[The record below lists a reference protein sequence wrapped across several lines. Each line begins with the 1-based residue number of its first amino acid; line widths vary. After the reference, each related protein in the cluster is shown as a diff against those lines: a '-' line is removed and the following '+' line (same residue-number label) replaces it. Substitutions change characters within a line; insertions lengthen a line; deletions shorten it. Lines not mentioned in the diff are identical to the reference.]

1 MDPVTT
7 RKEDTSEAPALY
19 TAIEIGERQWK
30 LGFSIGM
37 GQRPRIRVVASRDLE
52 RLEAEIRAAKARF
65 KVSQDSPV
73 LSCYEAGRDAFWPHR
88 ALTRMG
94 VRNIVVDSSSIEV
107 NRRAR
112 RAKSDKLD
120 VVKLGEQLIRYYRGE
135 KRVWSVVRVPTPA
148 QEDRRQ
154 MQRELMTTRRDRARL
169 VVRIKSLMS
178 AQGVKVGPRGTLP
191 EHLPSLRMWNG
202 EPLPERLLARLEREV
217 AKVHVLDLQIRDL
230 ERQRKHWLK
239 SANDPAV
246 DLVRRML
253 KIRGIGPETAWLLA
267 MELFSWRSFRN
278 GGELGALVGLC
289 PTPHQ
294 SGTIRHELGIT
305 KAGNGQLRAL
315 LVEIAWGWIQHQPE
329 SKLTKW
335 FEQKYASGGSVQ
347 RKKGIV
353 AVARKLLIALWHYLE
368 HDQPIEGAVLKA

>member
-7 RKEDTSEAPALY
+7 RKGDASEAPVLY
-19 TAIEIGERQWK
+19 MAIEIGERQWK

-52 RLEAEIRAAKARF
+52 RLAAEIRAAKARF
-65 KVSQDSPV
+65 KVLEDAPV

-88 ALTRMG
+88 ALTRLS
-94 VRNIVVDSSSIEV
+94 VQNIVVDSSSIEV

-135 KRVWSVVRVPTPA
+135 TRVWSVVRVPTPA

-169 VVRIKSLMS
+169 VVRIKSLMV
-178 AQGVKVGPRGTLP
+178 AQGVAVGPRGALP

-202 EPLPERLLARLEREV
+202 EPLPERLLARLGREV
-217 AKVHVLDLQIRDL
+217 AKAAVLDLQIRDL

-239 SANDPAV
+239 SASDPVV

-253 KIRGIGPETAWLLA
+253 KIRGIGPETAWLLV
-267 MELFSWRSFRN
+267 MELFSWRRFNN
-278 GGELGALVGLC
+278 GRELGALVGLC

-305 KAGNGQLRAL
+305 KAGNRQVRAL
-315 LVEIAWGWIQHQPE
+315 LVEIAWGWLQHQPE
-329 SKLTKW
+329 SALARW
-335 FEQKYASGGSVQ
+335 YAEKYASAGPVQ

-368 HDQPIEGAVLKA
+368 HQQPIEGAVLKA

>member
-7 RKEDTSEAPALY
+7 RKEGASEAPVLY
-19 TAIEIGERQWK
+19 MAIEIGERQWK

-65 KVSQDSPV
+65 KVAADAPV

-120 VVKLGEQLIRYYRGE
+120 AVKLGEQLIRYHAGE

-154 MQRELMTTRRDRARL
+154 TQRELMTTRRDRARL
-169 VVRIKSLMS
+169 VVRIKSLIT
-178 AQGVKVGPRGTLP
+178 AQGVKAGPRAAVP

-202 EPLPERLLARLEREV
+202 EPLPERLLERLEREV
-217 AKVHVLDLQIRDL
+217 AKVRVLDLQIRDL
-230 ERQRKHWLK
+230 ERLRKHWLK
-239 SANDPAV
+239 SASDPVV
-246 DLVRRML
+246 DRVRRML
-253 KIRGIGPETAWLLA
+253 KLRGIGPESAWLLA
-267 MELFSWRSFRN
+267 TELFSWRKFSN
-278 GGELGALVGLC
+278 GRELGALVGLC

-305 KAGNGQLRAL
+305 KAGNRHVRAL
-315 LVEIAWGWIQHQPE
+315 LVEIAWGWIQHQPQSALARWYAE
-329 SKLTKW
+329 
-335 FEQKYASGGSVQ
+335 KYASAGPVQ

-353 AVARKLLIALWHYLE
+353 AVARKLLIALWHYVE
-368 HDQPIEGAVLKA
+368 HEQPIEGAVLKV

>member
-1 MDPVTT
+1 MDPVAT
-7 RKEDTSEAPALY
+7 RKEAPVAPVLY
-19 TAIEIGERQWK
+19 MAIELGDRQWK

-52 RLEAEIRAAKARF
+52 RLAAEIRAAKARF
-65 KVSQDSPV
+65 KVSEDAPV
-73 LSCYEAGRDAFWPHR
+73 LSCYEAGRDGFWPHR
-88 ALTRMG
+88 ALTRLS
-94 VRNIVVDSSSIEV
+94 VQNIVVDSSSIEV

-120 VVKLGEQLIRYYRGE
+120 VVKLGEQLIRYHAGE
-135 KRVWSVVRVPTPA
+135 TRVWSVVRVPTPA

-154 MQRELMTTRRDRARL
+154 TQRELMTTRREYARL
-169 VVRIKSLMS
+169 VVRIKSLLT
-178 AQGVKVGPRGTLP
+178 AQGVQVGPRGTVP
-191 EHLPSLRMWNG
+191 EHLRSLRMWNG
-202 EPLPERLLARLEREV
+202 EPLPERLLERLEREV
-217 AKVHVLDLQIRDL
+217 AKVQMLALQIRDL

-239 SANDPAV
+239 SASDPVV

-253 KIRGIGPETAWLLA
+253 KIRGIGPETAWLLT
-267 MELFSWRSFRN
+267 MELFSWRKFNN
-278 GGELGALVGLC
+278 GRELGALVGLC

-305 KAGNGQLRAL
+305 KAGNRHVRAL
-315 LVEIAWGWIQHQPE
+315 LVEIAWGWIQHQPQ
-329 SKLTKW
+329 SALARWYTT
-335 FEQKYASGGSVQ
+335 KYASAGPVQ

-368 HDQPIEGAVLKA
+368 HGQQIEGAVLKL

>member
-1 MDPVTT
+1 MEPVTT
-7 RKEDTSEAPALY
+7 RKEDASEAPVLY
-19 TAIEIGERQWK
+19 MAIEIGERQWK

-37 GQRPRIRVVASRDLE
+37 GQRARIRVVASRDLE

-65 KVSQDSPV
+65 KVSQDAPV

-112 RAKSDKLD
+112 RAKSDRLD
-120 VVKLGEQLIRYYRGE
+120 VVKLGEQLIRHDRGE

-169 VVRIKSLMS
+169 VVRIKSLMV
-178 AQGVKVGPRGTLP
+178 AQGVKAGPRGALP
-191 EHLPSLRMWNG
+191 DHLPSLRMWNG

-217 AKVHVLDLQIRDL
+217 AKVHVLDLQIHDL

-239 SANDPAV
+239 NASDPAV

-267 MELFSWRSFRN
+267 MELFSWRKFNN

-315 LVEIAWGWIQHQPE
+315 LVEIAWGWIQHQPQ
-329 SKLTKW
+329 SKLSRW
-335 FEQKYASGGSVQ
+335 FEQRYASAGPVQ

>member
-1 MDPVTT
+1 M
-7 RKEDTSEAPALY
+7 LY
-19 TAIEIGERQWK
+19 MAIEIGERQWK

-52 RLEAEIRAAKARF
+52 RLAAEIRAAKARF
-65 KVSQDSPV
+65 KVSEDAPV

-94 VRNIVVDSSSIEV
+94 VQNIVVDSSSIEV

-120 VVKLGEQLIRYYRGE
+120 VVKLGEQLIRYHAGE

-169 VVRIKSLMS
+169 VVRIKSLMV
-178 AQGVKVGPRGTLP
+178 AQGVQVGPRGALP

-202 EPLPERLLARLEREV
+202 EPLPEHLLERLGREV
-217 AKVHVLDLQIRDL
+217 AKVRVLDQQIREL

-239 SANDPAV
+239 SASDPV
-246 DLVRRML
+246 IDLVRRML
-253 KIRGIGPETAWLLA
+253 KIRGIGPETAWLLV
-267 MELFSWRSFRN
+267 MELFSWRKFNN
-278 GGELGALVGLC
+278 GRELGALVGLC

-305 KAGNGQLRAL
+305 KAGNRQVRAI
-315 LVEIAWGWIQHQPE
+315 LVEIAWGWLEHQPQSALARWYAE
-329 SKLTKW
+329 
-335 FEQKYASGGSVQ
+335 KYASAGPVQ

-368 HDQPIEGAVLKA
+368 HDQPIKGAVLKA

>member
-1 MDPVTT
+1 MDPPVAT
-7 RKEDTSEAPALY
+7 RKEVPVASVLY
-19 TAIEIGERQWK
+19 MAIEIGERQWK

-52 RLEAEIRAAKARF
+52 RLAAEIRAAQARF
-65 KVSQDSPV
+65 KVSEDASV

-94 VRNIVVDSSSIEV
+94 AQNIVVDSSSIEV
-107 NRRAR
+107 NRRSR

-120 VVKLGEQLIRYYRGE
+120 VVKLGEQLIRYHAGE

-169 VVRIKSLMS
+169 VVRIKSLMV
-178 AQGVKVGPRGTLP
+178 AQGVQVGPRSAVP
-191 EHLPSLRMWNG
+191 EDLRSLRMWNG
-202 EPLPERLLARLEREV
+202 EPLPERLLERLEREV
-217 AKVHVLDLQIRDL
+217 AKVRMLDLQIREL

-239 SANDPAV
+239 SASDPVV

-267 MELFSWRSFRN
+267 MELFSWRKFNN
-278 GGELGALVGLC
+278 GRELGALVGLC

-305 KAGNGQLRAL
+305 KAGNRQVRAL
-315 LVEIAWGWIQHQPE
+315 LVEIAWGWLEHQPQSALARWYAE
-329 SKLTKW
+329 
-335 FEQKYASGGSVQ
+335 KYASAGPVQ

-368 HDQPIEGAVLKA
+368 HGQPIEEAVMKV

>member
-7 RKEDTSEAPALY
+7 RQEAPVAPVLY
-19 TAIEIGERQWK
+19 MAIEIGDRQWK

-37 GQRPRIRVVASRDLE
+37 GQRPRIRVVASRDFD
-52 RLEAEIRAAKARF
+52 RLAAEIRAAKARF
-65 KVSQDSPV
+65 KVPEDAPV
-73 LSCYEAGRDAFWPHR
+73 LSCCEAGREGFWPHR

-94 VRNIVVDSSSIEV
+94 VQNIVVDSSSIEI
-107 NRRAR
+107 NRRMR

-120 VVKLGEQLIRYYRGE
+120 VVKLGEQLIRYHAGE

-154 MQRELMTTRRDRARL
+154 TQRELISTRRDRARL

-178 AQGVKVGPRGTLP
+178 TQGVRVGPRGAVP

-202 EPLPERLLARLEREV
+202 ELLPERLLERLEREV
-217 AKVHVLDLQIRDL
+217 AKVRMLDLQIREL
-230 ERQRKHWLK
+230 ERQRKQWLK
-239 SANDPAV
+239 SACDPMV

-267 MELFSWRSFRN
+267 AELFAWRTFNN
-278 GGELGALVGLC
+278 GRELGALVGLC
-289 PTPHQ
+289 PTPYQ

-305 KAGNGQLRAL
+305 KAGNGHVRAM
-315 LVEIAWGWIQHQPE
+315 LVEIAWGWIQYQPQ
-329 SKLTKW
+329 SALTKW
-335 FEQKYASGGSVQ
+335 YNEKYASAGPVQ

-353 AVARKLLIALWHYLE
+353 AVARKLLIAIWHYLE
-368 HDQPIEGAVLKA
+368 HEQTIEGAILKV

>member
-1 MDPVTT
+1 MEPVTT
-7 RKEDTSEAPALY
+7 RQEAPVAPVLY
-19 TAIEIGERQWK
+19 MAIEIGERQWK

-65 KVSQDSPV
+65 KVSEDAPV

-88 ALTRMG
+88 ALTRLG
-94 VRNIVVDSSSIEV
+94 VQNIVVDSSSIEV

-112 RAKSDKLD
+112 RAKSDRLD
-120 VVKLGEQLIRYYRGE
+120 VVKLCEQLIRSHAGE

-169 VVRIKSLMS
+169 VVRIKSLMA
-178 AQGVKVGPRGTLP
+178 AQGVKVGPRGAVP
-191 EHLPSLRMWNG
+191 EHLPSLRTWNG
-202 EPLPERLLARLEREV
+202 EPLPERLLERLEREV
-217 AKVHVLDLQIRDL
+217 AKVRGLDLQIREL

-239 SANDPAV
+239 NASDPVV

-253 KIRGIGPETAWLLA
+253 KIRGIGPESAWLLV
-267 MELFSWRSFRN
+267 MELFSWRRFNN
-278 GGELGALVGLC
+278 GRELGALVGLC

-305 KAGNGQLRAL
+305 KAGNPLVRAL
-315 LVEIAWGWIQHQPE
+315 LVEIAWGWIEYQPQ
-329 SKLTKW
+329 SALTRW
-335 FEQKYASGGSVQ
+335 YTEKYASAGPVQ